1 MDVHLNFFKLIFASA
16 LVDVLV
22 ELVKVIFDGYFKTK
36 NIKYKDIVLRTIS
49 IIIGLGLS
57 VGYDL
62 NMLYIVGFGTQ
73 DELMGK
79 IITGLLISRG
89 ANSLHDFLKKA
100 GVNTKI

>member
-1 MDVHLNFFKLIFASA
+1 MDMHLNFVKLIFASA

-22 ELVKVIFDGYFKTK
+22 EFIKVIFDGYFKTK

-49 IIIGLGLS
+49 IVIGLGLS
-57 VGYDL
+57 VGYNL
-62 NMLYIVGFGTQ
+62 NMLYIIGLGTQ
-73 DELMGK
+73 EDLVGK
-79 IITGLLISRG
+79 IITGLFISRG